1 MSAMT
6 NATTNAAINATTRRS
21 DGKNGRAPSASRF
34 ALLGLGLGIAGLSA
48 CMDSRGGK
56 VVVDDDARDGSVS
69 GPPGRDASQPE
80 DLKAVDQAGPSDG
93 SSPPTDMAI
102 DASATNNDPFDI
114 TSCMGF
120 PMTTSEALARIG
132 TMPRIK
138 LADATLMRRSRTC
151 TGATKDT
158 CGPWGTPVAHTQRL
172 LTYSGGVTTD
182 YKTFSFPT
190 HLILFVQSGQP
201 KAVIRHESD
210 YRHDVMANTRGVV
223 FSFGVTPMEKPYP
236 QINVWD
242 FAPAPYRYDDLLAQ
256 LGSIARMVLTTNCAR
271 IVVED
276 GIDTEIAALYRF

>member
-1 MSAMT
+1 M
-6 NATTNAAINATTRRS
+6 NVTTNAATRRA
-21 DGKNGRAPSASRF
+21 DGTNGWAPTASRF
-34 ALLGLGLGIAGLSA
+34 ALLLLGLGIAGLSA

-56 VVVDDDARDGSVS
+56 GDDTRDGSVAN
-69 GPPGRDASQPE
+69 PPGRDASQPE

-93 SSPPTDMAI
+93 SSPPADMEI
-102 DASATNNDPFDI
+102 DASVTNNDPFDI

-256 LGSIARMVLTTNCAR
+256 LGSIARMFLTPDCAR

-276 GIDTEIAALYRF
+276 GIATEIAALYRF